1 MSLGKSDI
9 VKNISTKALFSS
21 KLSHAFL
28 LEFLLN
34 IKKNLNYDIKISN
47 FGVFS
52 INKTPARVGR
62 NPKTKE
68 EYIIPTRKRLSFKAS
83 NKIKSILN

>member
-9 VKNISTKALFSS
+9 VKNINTKALFSS
-21 KLSHAFL
+21 KLSHTFL
-28 LEFLLN
+28 SAFLLN

-52 INKTPARVGR
+52 INNTPARVGR